1 MNLLED
7 RTAFQLALSFVVPA
21 AWALVLA
28 RRLLRRAK
36 DGGVARW
43 LVVPVPVVTIVLGT
57 WALLVVCGPYLPEDR
72 PPEYGV
78 ALLAGVAWFLL
89 TNLLTASR
97 LETPYQRKIR
107 RLRTSS
113 RVRTG
118 DEALA
123 LVVREEQ
130 LRQEHKASLRSQA
143 PSSPRLAREL
153 HALVRDEVAGLE
165 RMMDEARAG
174 RAPGLTTADIEPDLQ
189 KRRAELRECELWLPP
204 PPGQRRKP
212 PGRAGD

>member
-1 MNLLED
+1 VDLLED
-7 RTAFQLALSFVVPA
+7 RTAFQLALSFAVPA

-43 LVVPVPVVTIVLGT
+43 LVVPVPVVTMVLCT
-57 WALLVVCGPYLPEDR
+57 WAMLVVCGPYLPEDR

-78 ALLAGVAWFLL
+78 ALLAGIAWFML

-97 LETPYQRKIR
+97 LETSYQRRIR
-107 RLRTSS
+107 RLRVSS

-123 LVVREEQ
+123 MVVREEQ
-130 LRQEHKASLRSQA
+130 LRREHKASLRSQA

-153 HALVRDEVAGLE
+153 RDLLRDEIAGLE

-174 RAPGLTTADIEPDLQ
+174 RAPGLTTADIEPDL
-189 KRRAELRECELWLPP
+189 KERRAELRECELWLPP
-204 PPGQRRKP
+204 PPGRRRKL
-212 PGRAGD
+212 PGRAGE